1 VPYRYDVFV
10 SYTWRVPRA
19 QRWVREVLHPP
30 LVDFLELEAK
40 IPRAR
45 VFLDEREVR
54 PGMHVETS
62 VHEALR
68 DSRILLAVFSPQ
80 YFESGW
86 CLTEFHTMLKRQKA
100 TGRRVIYPLAV
111 WDGDK
116 YAPEARA
123 LAPLD
128 YNKWGTLERGM
139 TRKRWTDTVKAL
151 VKELEPLVL
160 GSPAHDP
167 AWNVELVPDPPELPI
182 GRESY

>member
-1 VPYRYDVFV
+1 MGYRYDVFV
-10 SYTWRVPRA
+10 SYTWRVRRA
-19 QRWVREVLHPP
+19 QQWVRHVLHPP
-30 LVDFLELEAK
+30 LVDFLALNAG
-40 IPRAR
+40 ISPDR
-45 VFLDEREVR
+45 VFLDDREVR
-54 PGMHVETS
+54 PGMEVETT

-68 DSRILLAVFSPQ
+68 DSRVLLAVLSPQ

-86 CLTEFHTMLKRQKA
+86 CLTEFHTMLTRQRM
-100 TGRRVIYPLAV
+100 TGQRVVYPLAV

-139 TRKRWTDTVKAL
+139 PRKRWNDTVVAL
-151 VKELEPLVL
+151 VKELEGLVH

-167 AWNVELVPDPPELPI
+167 GWTVALHNDPAEPHI
-182 GRESY
+182 DRQGY